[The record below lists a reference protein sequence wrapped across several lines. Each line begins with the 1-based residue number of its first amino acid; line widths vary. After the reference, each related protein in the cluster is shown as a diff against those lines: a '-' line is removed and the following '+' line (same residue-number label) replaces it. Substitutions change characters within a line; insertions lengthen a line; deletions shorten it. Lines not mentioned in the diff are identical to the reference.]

1 MVNVFLFFIFSTKRT
16 NIEIS
21 TSHLFIFT
29 LKLKKQLHE
38 ITTVTQNLFTIL
50 LISYIIMNISHNIH

>member
-1 MVNVFLFFIFSTKRT
+1 MFFFFIFSTKRRT